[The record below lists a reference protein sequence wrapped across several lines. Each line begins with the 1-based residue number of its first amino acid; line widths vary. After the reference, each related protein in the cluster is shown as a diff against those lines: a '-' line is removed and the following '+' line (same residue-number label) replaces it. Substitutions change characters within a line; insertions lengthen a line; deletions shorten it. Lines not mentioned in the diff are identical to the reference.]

1 MTMQDFVKKFAEA
14 NNMKQT
20 QAKEVIGRVLDGI
33 FEAVE
38 EDEHGNKI
46 LHRSRTIS
54 MSSAMGEESEYYL
67 LTEEEYQQ
75 YRNRCGG
82 GGSGKS
88 KSKKKKKKK

>member
-1 MTMQDFVKKFAEA
+1 MKKIETRTHLATRHLFDV
-14 NNMKQT
+14 MIDSK
-20 QAKEVIGRVLDGI
+20 RLC

-46 LHRSRTIS
+46 LHKSWTIN

-75 YRNRCGG
+75 YKDRCGY
-82 GGSGKS
+82 SG
-88 KSKKKKKKK
+88 KKKKKKKK